1 MSKKSSENVRELKR
15 RLETQKKKNIMNTIC
30 KFLCSA
36 AGLALIPAAGAFAQS
51 AADYDSRGPWARPE
65 SGNAAYGNDDYAYN
79 PEAAEESSGAH
90 AIALKA
96 FYALGLEAPDKE
108 LDSRYSDAEVDLG
121 GLTFEYAYDFSAARG
136 PVSAELILA
145 ASVGYGS
152 VDYNGG
158 PFSGSE
164 VEMLSFDL
172 ETGVNLSLNAGE
184 RFSLFFGPRVGLN
197 LLYVSMDLP
206 YRYYHGYYYYG
217 DKDDETEAGL
227 LYGGDVGFT
236 IKFTDHSGLT
246 ATVGYRAS
254 TAQPL
259 EIEEQSWVRFSIGY
273 KHTF

>member
-1 MSKKSSENVRELKR
+1 MRKKSSENVRELKR

-51 AADYDSRGPWARPE
+51 AADYDSRGPWAPPE

-79 PEAAEESSGAH
+79 PEAVEASSGSH
-90 AIALKA
+90 AIAVKA
-96 FYALGLEAPDKE
+96 FYALGLEAPDKMF
-108 LDSRYSDAEVDLG
+108 DSYSDPEVDLG

-136 PVSAELILA
+136 PVSAELIFA

-152 VDYNGG
+152 VDYTGYYAG
-158 PFSGSE
+158 YYYGSFDAE
-164 VEMLSFDL
+164 VELLSFDL
-172 ETGVNLSLNAGE
+172 ETGLNLSLNAGE

-197 LLYVSMDLP
+197 LLYVSETVETSWT
-206 YRYYHGYYYYG
+206 RI
-217 DKDDETEAGL
+217 KDDETEAGL

>member
-1 MSKKSSENVRELKR
+1 M
-15 RLETQKKKNIMNTIC
+15 NIIC
-30 KFLCSA
+30 KFFCA
-36 AGLALIPAAGAFAQS
+36 AALALVPAAGAFAQS
-51 AADYDSRGPWARPE
+51 AADY
-65 SGNAAYGNDDYAYN
+65 GNAAYGNDDYAYN
-79 PEAAEESSGAH
+79 PEAVEASSGSH
-90 AIALKA
+90 AIAVKA
-96 FYALGLEAPDKE
+96 FYALGLGVPDKMF
-108 LDSRYSDAEVDLG
+108 DSYSDPEVDLG

-158 PFSGSE
+158 LFSGSE

-197 LLYVSMDLP
+197 LLYVSADLS
-206 YRYYHGYYYYG
+206 YRYYHNGRYYKDNY
-217 DKDDETEAGL
+217 KDDETEAGL

-236 IKFTDHSGLT
+236 IKFTDHFGLT

>member
-15 RLETQKKKNIMNTIC
+15 RLETQKKKKNIMNTIC

-51 AADYDSRGPWARPE
+51 AADY
-65 SGNAAYGNDDYAYN
+65 GNAAYGNDDYAYN
-79 PEAAEESSGAH
+79 PEAVEASSGSH
-90 AIALKA
+90 AIAVKA
-96 FYALGLEAPDKE
+96 FYALGLEAPDKA
-108 LDSRYSDAEVDLG
+108 LDSYSDPEVDLG

-136 PVSAELILA
+136 PVSAELIFA

-152 VDYNGG
+152 VDYSGG
-158 PFSGSE
+158 RNSGLE
-164 VEMLSFDL
+164 VEMLSLDF
-172 ETGVNLSLNAGE
+172 ETGLNISFNAGE

-197 LLYVSMDLP
+197 LLHVSMDQP
-206 YRYYHGYYYYG
+206 SNWYYYAYE
-217 DKDDETEAGL
+217 DDETEAGL
-227 LYGGDVGFT
+227 LYGGDVGFM

-246 ATVGYRAS
+246 ASVGYRAS

-259 EIEEQSWVRFSIGY
+259 EIEEQSWVRFSVGY

>member
-1 MSKKSSENVRELKR
+1 MRKKSSENVRELKR
-15 RLETQKKKNIMNTIC
+15 RLETQKKNIMNTIC
-30 KFLCSA
+30 KFLCAA

-51 AADYDSRGPWARPE
+51 AADYDSRGPWARPA

-158 PFSGSE
+158 LFSGLE

-197 LLYVSMDLP
+197 LLYVSMDMP
-206 YRYYHGYYYYG
+206 YRYYHSYYYG
-217 DKDDETEAGL
+217 YKDDETEAGL
-227 LYGGDVGFT
+227 LYSGDVGFT

>member
-30 KFLCSA
+30 KFLCAA

-51 AADYDSRGPWARPE
+51 AADYDSRGPRDRPA

-79 PEAAEESSGAH
+79 PEAVEESSGTH

-96 FYALGLEAPDKE
+96 FYALGLEAPDKV

-152 VDYNGG
+152 GDYTDYYAGYHY
-158 PFSGSE
+158 GSFDAE
-164 VEMLSFDL
+164 VELLSFDL
-172 ETGVNLSLNAGE
+172 ETGLNLSLNAGE

-197 LLYVSMDLP
+197 LLYVSETVETLWT
-206 YRYYHGYYYYG
+206 RI
-217 DKDDETEAGL
+217 KDDETEAGL